1 MYIGNSSSD
10 GMPNSLIEA
19 MGMGFFNPIQSRKC
33 NGRGDFMVLMDF

>member
-19 MGMGFFNPIQSRKC
+19 MGMGVNPIQSRKC